1 MALGLDHVHL
11 IVRNV
16 DSAVAWFTEHLGATL
31 DQQVE
36 MQGAPQAYM
45 RLGKDRLLVRAK
57 RPADAEIRD
66 KAGLEYGTDHFGIHV
81 DDLDGTIARMKAKGV
96 TVTVEPRV
104 VDPQT
109 KIAFVKGPDGVL
121 IELMHRS

>member
-16 DSAVAWFTEHLGATL
+16 DAAVAWFTEHLGATL

-36 MQGAPQAYM
+36 MQGAPQAYL

-66 KAGLEYGTDHFGIHV
+66 KVGLEYGTDHFGIHV

-109 KIAFVKGPDGVL
+109 TIAFVKGPDGLL

>member
-16 DSAVAWFTEHLGATL
+16 DAAVAWFTEYFGATL

-45 RLGKDRLLVRAK
+45 RLGEDRLLIRAK
-57 RPADAEIRD
+57 RPTDGEIRD
-66 KAGLEYGTDHFGIHV
+66 KGGLEYGTDHFGIHV

-96 TVTVEPRV
+96 TVTVEPRM
-104 VDPQT
+104 VDPKTQ
-109 KIAFVKGPDGVL
+109 IAFVKGPDGVL